1 MATPLTSTTFL
12 SEYNDDFRDS
22 DHYHRIL
29 FNNGRALQAR
39 ELTQMQTIIQ
49 AELEKLA
56 RFIVNEG
63 SIFNNAGSLASGP
76 GAFSYTYIKVTE
88 LPTGYAQLK
97 GTEIN
102 DGDLYARVKE
112 VIPAADGDDATL
124 FVKMSA
130 GKTAGSTENTDTTK
144 TKKFQ
149 PGATLT
155 TSLGNITIVSA
166 NDAVGN
172 ASLAEVPE
180 FNTLAGGHLVLVEAQ
195 TLVLSKYSADF
206 TGVIGFK
213 VTEDIVTA
221 SDNIALYD
229 NSGTT
234 PNLTSPG
241 ADRLRIV
248 LTLTKKADIAAS
260 DTFYEVYRVR
270 AGRVSLIKTP
280 DKILSKIGSIIDAR
294 TYSQTGDFIEQ
305 RNTGEF
311 DLTILKDSDDDFL
324 QFQVSGGT
332 AFVNGSR
339 IERDYNLPIRVAKPR
354 NVTNDTVTLTNEKA
368 GANIGNYFVA
378 TTIKG
383 LVGYIEDFTQI
394 NLYPNTSRGGTV
406 FGTARV
412 RGVDYVNG
420 DYRIHVFDVNI
431 TDATKGFGDVRSI
444 GVDAQNYADL
454 KAIQNRYDL
463 YNRAENSVLFKLQSD
478 RTQEISNVNA
488 TLGIVYTT
496 NKTGSTVTINTG
508 NTDTFTETDDWIYQL
523 DADGVLYTGLSVT
536 LASNNT
542 QAIISGVP
550 NGNGHVIAYQTRTLV
565 RKNKTLKPSVSTWES
580 EQVTLSG
587 RSFTL
592 SKADIFRFNKV
603 TDDDT
608 NKDITY
614 KFIFDNGQR
623 DNYYG
628 PGKGRLK
635 NGATAPTGTVT
646 VEYRYFEHDTP
657 SGTGYF
663 GGAASYA
670 DVNFSDIPRYTD
682 GQGETHHLSS
692 VIDMRSLQNPAT
704 ETFSGGI
711 ARIEALPKNQSTL
724 TAGTVKYWLP
734 RMDMLNLSP
743 DGILKY
749 HAGASSR
756 SLKLP
761 KGTDPR
767 DMNLYKV
774 EMNPYVFN
782 ENDLFVERTDNR
794 GFKMADLRQMESRL
808 SNVERITTLNLLE
821 ADLNAMQVYDPNDAT
836 FIRQTEGIT
845 ADNFETTIQSA
856 WYDEDYR
863 AALAADAG
871 ILRPLFFEKAVGF
884 TYDSD
889 LSNDTCVIKGNNVW
903 PKYTEVVSDFGQTSA
918 TGVVSVNQFE
928 IPQSI
933 GTASLTPEAD
943 YWTNKRL
950 VDKSYVSQSNASL
963 VPEGTTEIS
972 SQGTETVELG
982 QWTTK

>member
-1 MATPLTSTTFL
+1 MATNLTSTTFL
-12 SEYNDDFRDS
+12 SEYNDDWRDS

-29 FNNGRALQAR
+29 FNSGRALQAR

-49 AELEKLA
+49 AELAKLA
-56 RFIVNEG
+56 KFIVNEG
-63 SIFNNAGSLASGP
+63 AIFNNSGSLASGV

-102 DGDLYARVKE
+102 DGDLYAIVKE
-112 VIPAADGDDATL
+112 VLPASGGDDATL
-124 FVKMSA
+124 FVRMSSGKA
-130 GKTAGSTENTDTTK
+130 GGSTANTDTTT

-149 PGATLT
+149 PGAVLT
-155 TSLGNITIVSA
+155 TSKGPITIVSA
-166 NDAVGN
+166 SDAVGN
-172 ASLAEVPE
+172 ASIAETPQ
-180 FNTLAGGHLVLVEAQ
+180 FNTFAGEHLVLVEAQ
-195 TLVLSKYSADF
+195 TLVLSKYSSEYS
-206 TGVIGFK
+206 GIVGFK
-213 VTEDIVTA
+213 VTEDIVTS
-221 SDNIALYD
+221 SDNIALFD

-234 PNLTSPG
+234 PNLTAPG

-248 LTLTKKADIAAS
+248 LTLAKKEDIAAS
-260 DTFYEVYRVR
+260 ETFYEVYRVR
-270 AGRVSLIKTP
+270 NGRVSLTKTP
-280 DKILSKIGSIIDAR
+280 DKILSRIGNIIDAR
-294 TYSQTGDFIEQ
+294 TFSQTGDFIEQ
-305 RNTGEF
+305 RSTGEF
-311 DLTILKDSDDDFL
+311 DLTILKDSDDNFL

-339 IERDYNLPIRVAKPR
+339 VQRDYNLPIRVAKPR
-354 NVTNDTVTLTNEKA
+354 NVINDTVTLTNEKA

-378 TTIKG
+378 DSAYG
-383 LVGYIEDFTQI
+383 LVGYIEDFTEI
-394 NLYPNTSRGGTV
+394 NLYPAADRSGTI

-412 RGVDYVNG
+412 RGVDYVQG
-420 DYRIHVFDVNI
+420 DYRVHVFDVNI
-431 TDATKGFGDVRSI
+431 TDDTKGFGDVRSI
-444 GVDAQNYADL
+444 GVDADNYANL
-454 KAIQNRYDL
+454 KAIQSRYDL
-463 YNRAENSVLFKLQSD
+463 YNRAENKALFKLQTD
-478 RTQEISNVNA
+478 RTQEISDVEA

-496 NKTGSTVTINTG
+496 NKTGNTVTINTG
-508 NTDTFTETDDWIYQL
+508 TSDTFTETDDWIYQVDSSGSL
-523 DADGVLYTGLSVT
+523 HTDLSVS
-536 LASNNT
+536 LAVSNT
-542 QAIISGVP
+542 QAVISGVP
-550 NGNGHVIAYQTRTLV
+550 NGNGHVIAYQSRTLT

-580 EQVTLSG
+580 EQVSLSG

-603 TDDDT
+603 TDDVT

-635 NGATAPTGTVT
+635 NAATAPTGTVT

-657 SGTGYF
+657 TGTGYF
-663 GGAASYA
+663 GGAASYG

-692 VIDMRSLQNPAT
+692 VIDMRSLQNPAN

-756 SLKLP
+756 NIKLP
-761 KGTDPR
+761 KGMDPR
-767 DMNLYKV
+767 DMNLYRI

-794 GFKMADLRQMESRL
+794 GFKMSDLRQMENRL
-808 SNVERITTLNLLE
+808 SNIERITTLNLLE
-821 ADLNAMQVYDPNDAT
+821 ADLNAMQVYDPDDAT

-845 ADNFETTIQSA
+845 ADNFETTLQSA

-863 AALAADAG
+863 AALDAEAG

-889 LSNDTCVIKGNNVW
+889 LSNDTCVIKGNNIW
-903 PKYTEVVSDFGQTSA
+903 PKYTEVVSDFGQTVA

-933 GTASLTPEAD
+933 GSASLTPEAD

-950 VDKSYVSQSNASL
+950 VDKSYLSQSNTSL
-963 VPEGTTEIS
+963 IPEGTTEIS
-972 SQGTETVELG
+972 SQATETVQLG
-982 QWTTK
+982 QWTT

>member
-1 MATPLTSTTFL
+1 MATNLTSTTFL
-12 SEYNDDFRDS
+12 SEYNDDWRDS

-29 FNNGRALQAR
+29 FNSGRALQAR

-49 AELEKLA
+49 AELAKLA
-56 RFIVNEG
+56 KFIVNEG
-63 SIFNNAGSLASGP
+63 AIFNNSGNLASGVN
-76 GAFSYTYIKVTE
+76 AFSYTYIKVTE

-102 DGDLYARVKE
+102 DGDLYAIVKE
-112 VIPAADGDDATL
+112 VLPADGGDDATL
-124 FVKMSA
+124 FVKMSSGKA
-130 GKTAGSTENTDTTK
+130 GGSTANTDTTT

-149 PGATLT
+149 PGAVLT
-155 TSLGNITIVSA
+155 TSKGPITIVSA
-166 NDAVGN
+166 SDAVGN
-172 ASLAEVPE
+172 ASIAETPE
-180 FNTLAGGHLVLVEAQ
+180 FNTFAGEHLVLVEAQ
-195 TLVLSKYSADF
+195 TLVLSKYSSEF
-206 TGVIGFK
+206 SGVVGFK
-213 VTEDIVTA
+213 VTEDIVTS
-221 SDNIALYD
+221 SDNIALFD

-234 PNLTSPG
+234 PNLTAPG

-248 LTLTKKADIAAS
+248 LTLAKKEDVAAS
-260 DTFYEVYRVR
+260 ETFYEVYRVR

-280 DKILSKIGSIIDAR
+280 DKILSKIGNIIDAR

-305 RNTGEF
+305 RSTGEF

-378 TTIKG
+378 STVKG

-394 NLYPNTSRGGTV
+394 NLYPNTNRGGTV

-412 RGVDYVNG
+412 RGVDYVRG

-444 GVDAQNYADL
+444 GVDADNFANL

-463 YNRAENSVLFKLQSD
+463 YNRAENSALFKLQSD
-478 RTQEISNVNA
+478 RTQEITDVEA

-496 NKTGSTVTINTG
+496 NKSANTVTINTG
-508 NTDTFTETDDWIYQL
+508 NTDTFTETDDWIYQV
-523 DADGVLYTGLSVT
+523 DSDGSLHTDLNVT

-542 QAIISGVP
+542 QAQITGVP
-550 NGNGHVIAYQTRTLV
+550 NGQGHVIAYQSRTLT

-657 SGTGYF
+657 TGTGYF

-734 RMDMLNLSP
+734 RMDMLNLSS

-749 HAGASSR
+749 HAGSPSR
-756 SLKLP
+756 SIKLP

-767 DMNLYKV
+767 DMNLYRI

-794 GFKMADLRQMESRL
+794 GFKMSDLRQMENRL

-821 ADLNAMQVYDPNDAT
+821 ADLNAMQVYDPDDAT
-836 FIRQTEGIT
+836 FIRQTEGLT
-845 ADNFETTIQSA
+845 ADNFENTLQSA

-863 AALAADAG
+863 AALDADAA

-889 LSNDTCVIKGNNVW
+889 LSGDTCVIKGNNIW
-903 PKYTEVVSDFGQTSA
+903 PKYTEVVSDFGQTEA

-933 GTASLTPEAD
+933 GTVSLTPEAD
-943 YWTNKRL
+943 YWTNKRV

-972 SQGTETVELG
+972 SQATETVQLG
-982 QWTTK
+982 QWTK